1 MAGNTIFITATEARQ
16 NALKDLVVH
25 SEARDIE
32 DAILNAVQLGYYD
45 TLVSNSTI
53 MTSSSSNTF
62 VVSNTNVSVTSS
74 TFFIPNHGLGNGS
87 VVTVNDSGALP
98 TPLTANTYYYVIYS
112 DAGNIKLATSY
123 ADAVNSIPKNI
134 QLSNSGNG
142 NVFVTTYSASRD
154 YWAVWQGQT
163 PSNPSLTGPYL
174 DQMNIVSNYFTNMG
188 YNIIQQTNI
197 NTGNTM
203 QWVVKW

>member
-32 DAILNAVQLGYYD
+32 DAILTAVQLGYYD

-62 VVSNTNVSVTSS
+62 VVSNTNVNVTSS
-74 TFFIPNHGLGNGS
+74 TFFIPNHGLGTGS
-87 VVTVNDSGALP
+87 VVTVNDSGSLP

-112 DAGNIKLATSY
+112 DPGNIKLAASY
-123 ADAVNSIPKNI
+123 ANAVNSIPNNI
-134 QLSNSGNG
+134 QLIDSGNG
-142 NVFVTTYSASRD
+142 NVFVTTYSTGQD

-174 DQMNIVSNYFTNMG
+174 DQMNIVSSYFTNMG
-188 YNIIQQTNI
+188 YNIIQQTNL

-203 QWVVKW
+203 QWIVKW